1 MSTRTPDP
9 PTLRS
14 LLARRELHLTLTA
27 GEPDGAPSR
36 VDEPVRWVH
45 SSDLADPTPFL
56 SEGMLLLTTGTQ
68 FVAQPDDGQA
78 YRDYVA
84 RLHRRGVT
92 GLGFGTEVVR
102 AGVPPLLVDACR
114 EAGMPLF
121 TVPYDTPFIAV
132 ARANAD
138 AIAAQAY
145 ARQTWALD
153 AQHAIALAALRPDGI
168 GATLRELAKRLD
180 AWVGLFD
187 ASGTLVSEHP
197 PTALDAPVRA
207 AVTADA
213 AAVLRRG
220 ARAASS
226 VRVGEVAFTLQ
237 TLGRGGSLRGVIAIA
252 TGGLDRAGRDVV
264 TSVVA
269 MAGLALEQQQ
279 RLERARASFR
289 SGLVHALAS
298 GDPTL
303 PRRVARELWG
313 GFPAPPVVIAVA
325 DAAATARRSAIEWLE
340 VSADAAPNEV
350 FFGTSEHG
358 LVLVVPAA
366 RAGVL
371 TEFAQRFDARMGV
384 SEPASYAAFDTALA
398 QALTARDRGG
408 AGLHRFGEIAQL
420 SAGAMLGTAS
430 ARAVATSIL
439 APLREHADP
448 ALFQTLR
455 TWLAQECSNERTALS
470 LGIHRHTVRARLAT
484 VSRVLGRDLHR
495 FDERAELWAACA
507 ALDARG

>member
-1 MSTRTPDP
+1 M
-9 PTLRS
+9 
-14 LLARRELHLTLTA
+14 
-27 GEPDGAPSR
+27 
-36 VDEPVRWVH
+36 RWVH

-56 SEGMLLLTTGTQ
+56 SEGLLLLTTGTQ
-68 FVAQPDDGQA
+68 FVDAPDDPDA

-102 AGVPPLLVDACR
+102 AGVPELLVDACR
-114 EAGMPLF
+114 DAGIPLF

-132 ARANAD
+132 ARANAE

-180 AWVGLFD
+180 TWVGLFD
-187 ASGTLVSEHP
+187 AAGTLVSEHP
-197 PTALDAPVRA
+197 PTALDEGTRA
-207 AVTADA
+207 AVATDA

-220 ARAASS
+220 ARAASA
-226 VRVGEVAFTLQ
+226 VRIGEVAFTLQ
-237 TLGRGGSLRGVIAIA
+237 TLGRGGSLRGVIVIA

-279 RLERARASFR
+279 RLERARSSFR
-289 SGLVHALAS
+289 EGLVHALVS
-298 GDPTL
+298 GDPAL

-313 GFPAPPVVIAVA
+313 GFPAAPVIVAAA
-325 DAAATARRSAIEWLE
+325 DAQISARRSVIEWLE
-340 VSADAAPNEV
+340 VTADATPSEL
-350 FFGTSEHG
+350 FFGTSGNG

-366 RAGVL
+366 RVNL
-371 TEFAQRFDARMGV
+371 LEQFSDRFDAAVG
-384 SEPASYAAFDTALA
+384 ASDPTTYTAFEAALA

-408 AGLHRFGEIAQL
+408 TGLHHFGDVVAL
-420 SAGAMLGTAS
+420 SAGAMLDTAS

-439 APLREHADP
+439 APLREHPDTT
-448 ALFQTLR
+448 LFDTLR
-455 TWLAQECSNERTALS
+455 AWLGQDCSNDRTALA

-484 VSRVLGRDLHR
+484 ISRVLGRDLQR
-495 FDERAELWAACA
+495 FDERAQLWAACA